1 MTGAKAASGRL
12 KVMQPFGEERAPA
25 SRSGDGF
32 VTVADGTARWGRF
45 GAAGVLVRCANAD
58 GTWSYF
64 LARRS
69 EWCHQ
74 GGCWAV
80 PGGALMEG
88 EAPLEG
94 ARREFAEEIGDVL
107 GEGFRAVDVHEDDHG
122 GWSYWTIVV
131 EVAEP
136 FAVPA
141 TVNWE
146 TAEAGWIPHA
156 RLSELELLGA
166 FRRTLVRL
174 GILGEVGP

>member
-1 MTGAKAASGRL
+1 
-12 KVMQPFGEERAPA
+12 MQ
-25 SRSGDGF
+25 
-32 VTVADGTARWGRF
+32 
-45 GAAGVLVRCANAD
+45 
-58 GTWSYF
+58 
-64 LARRS
+64 
-69 EWCHQ
+69 
-74 GGCWAV
+74 
-80 PGGALMEG
+80 G

-107 GEGFRAVDVHEDDHG
+107 GDGVRVVAVHEDDHG

-131 EVAEP
+131 EVSEP

-156 RLSELELLGA
+156 RLADLELLAA

-174 GILGEVGP
+174 GILDEVDL